1 MALEDKERAK
11 ELLEKSSSETVKYYE
26 DGKRQIH
33 LQVDK
38 KDGES
43 VAFLE
48 VPKYIPEEIE
58 KALDVKVD
66 ELVRNRKDL
75 PEVVLKTLYDDKL
88 EELRIANQ
96 TIQDLESRI
105 AELES
110 LLAQRTAERD
120 NEIERRISAELAL
133 AELENL
139 YIALSD
145 QFAQTVFELQK
156 AIERST
162 QEAIER
168 VSLEARFEA
177 VKAQLNASLLAIEAL
192 ENQVD
197 AEQEEEAFQEQ
208 LSGKPGSF
216 GISGDIG
223 WRLPQNTFDSSKKNF
238 FIETRDDDNVIK
250 RGPSGVTF
258 YNFNNEVSKTL
269 QISTTGGW
277 LSAPSSITIPPREGE
292 NPGVKHIRIQYKEYG
307 STNNRDKK
315 ISGALNVQ
323 GSGVNIEL
331 TGQYDKEVKRP
342 DTWGIRPKGQ
352 TTGVGN
358 GPYSDTKHT
367 NEDNND
373 KIICNELYK
382 QGYLPELIWDAD
394 ERWGAK
400 TMVSDPKLVIGYQMW
415 ARKVVRFMKENPKW
429 TPFVYFLCKPWT
441 EWMAYDLGVLP
452 KTNWKGWLTH
462 QIGKRF
468 SYLVFDLYN
477 GKRLLNL
484 YNYKKFRESIG

>member
-1 MALEDKERAK
+1 MALENKERAK
-11 ELLEKSSSETVKYYE
+11 ELLEKSSSETVKYQE

-33 LQVDK
+33 LQIDK

-48 VPKYIPEEIE
+48 LPKYIPEEIE
-58 KALDVKVD
+58 KALDIDVD

-75 PEVVLKTLYDDKL
+75 PEVVLKTLYDDKI
-88 EELRIANQ
+88 EELRIANEK
-96 TIQDLESRI
+96 IQQLEIKI
-105 AELES
+105 ANLES

-177 VKAQLNASLLAIEAL
+177 VKAQLNASLLAIQAL

-197 AEQEEEAFQEQ
+197 MEQEEEAFQEQ
-208 LSGKPGSF
+208 LAGKPGSF
-216 GISGDIG
+216 GISGDVG
-223 WRLPQNTFDSSKKNF
+223 WRLPQNTFVAENKNF
-238 FIETRDDDNVIK
+238 FISTRDDDKVVK
-250 RGPSGVTF
+250 RGPSGLTLF
-258 YNFNNEVSKTL
+258 NFSTDGPKTL
-269 QISTTGGW
+269 QITTTGGW
-277 LSAPSSITIPPREGE
+277 LEAPSSVTIPPRVGE
-292 NPGVKHIRIQYKEYG
+292 NPGVKHIRVKYKTLG
-307 STNNRDKK
+307 STSPRDSKT
-315 ISGALNVQ
+315 Q
-323 GSGVNIEL
+323 GSLLLQGGSVNIEL
-331 TGQYDKEVKRP
+331 TAQYAKETRRS
-342 DTWGIRPKGQ
+342 DTWGTRPRGQ
-352 TTGVGN
+352 SIGVGD
-358 GPYSDTKHT
+358 GPYADTVHS
-367 NEDNND
+367 NEDNNS
-373 KIICNELYK
+373 KIICNELYR
-382 QGYLPELIWDAD
+382 QGFLPELIWDAD
-394 ERWGAK
+394 ERWGDK
-400 TMVSDPKLVIGYQMW
+400 TMISDPKLVIGYQMW
-415 ARKVVRFMKENPKW
+415 ARKVVTFMKENPKW
-429 TPFVYFLCKPWT
+429 TPLVYFLCKPWT

-462 QIGKRF
+462 QVGRRF
-468 SYLVFDLYN
+468 SYLIFDLYN

-484 YNYKKFRESIG
+484 YNYRKFRESIG

>member
-1 MALEDKERAK
+1 MALENKERAK
-11 ELLEKSSSETVKYYE
+11 ELLDKSSSETVKYYE

-58 KALDVKVD
+58 KALDINVD

-75 PEVVLKTLYDDKL
+75 PEVVLKSLYDDL
-88 EELRIANQ
+88 EALLRAANDRIRDLEA
-96 TIQDLESRI
+96 TVADLESQ
-105 AELES
+105 
-110 LLAQRTAERD
+110 LAQVTSERD
-120 NEIERRISAELAL
+120 AEIERRIAAELAL
-133 AELENL
+133 SELENL

-177 VKAQLNASLLAIEAL
+177 IKAQLNASLLAIEAL
-192 ENQVD
+192 EAQVD

-216 GISGDIG
+216 GISGDVG
-223 WRLPQNTFDSSKKNF
+223 WKLPQNTFDSSKKNL
-238 FIETRDDDNVIK
+238 FIETRDDKHVVK
-250 RGPSGVTF
+250 RGPSGVTL
-258 YNFNNEVSKTL
+258 YNFSTDGPKTL
-269 QISTTGGW
+269 TIGTSGGW
-277 LSAPSSITIPPREGE
+277 LNAPTSITIPAREGE
-292 NPGVKHIRIQYKEYG
+292 NPGIKHIRIQYKAYG
-307 STNNRDKK
+307 STDERNRP
-315 ISGALNVQ
+315 IQ
-323 GSGVNIEL
+323 GSLNIQGGGVNIEL
-331 TGQYDKEVKRP
+331 TGQYDKETRRK
-342 DTWGIRPKGQ
+342 DEWGIRPKGQ
-352 TTGVGN
+352 TIGVGS
-358 GPYSDTKHT
+358 GAYTDTVHQ

-429 TPFVYFLCKPWT
+429 TPLVYFLCKPWT

-452 KTNWKGWLTH
+452 KTNWRGWLTH
-462 QIGKRF
+462 EIGKRF

>member
-1 MALEDKERAK
+1 MALENKERAK
-11 ELLEKSSSETVKYYE
+11 ELLDKSSSETVKYYE

-58 KALDVKVD
+58 KALDINVD

-75 PEVVLKTLYDDKL
+75 PEVVLKSLYDDL
-88 EELRIANQ
+88 EALLRAANERIRDLEA
-96 TIQDLESRI
+96 TVADLESQ
-105 AELES
+105 
-110 LLAQRTAERD
+110 LAQVTSERD
-120 NEIERRISAELAL
+120 AEIERRIAAELAL
-133 AELENL
+133 SELENL

-177 VKAQLNASLLAIEAL
+177 IKAQLNASLLAIEAL
-192 ENQVD
+192 EAQVD

-208 LSGKPGSF
+208 LTGEPGSY

-223 WRLPQNTFDSSKKNF
+223 WRLPQNTFDSGKKNF
-238 FIETRDDDNVIK
+238 FIETRDDNKVIK
-250 RGPSGVTF
+250 RGPSGVTL
-258 YNFNNEVSKTL
+258 YNFSVDGPKTL
-269 QISTTGGW
+269 TIGTSGGW
-277 LSAPSSITIPPREGE
+277 LNAPSSVTIPPREGE

-307 STNNRDKK
+307 RTDERDRR
-315 ISGALNVQ
+315 IEGSLNIQ
-323 GSGVNIEL
+323 GGGVNIEL
-331 TGQYDKEVKRP
+331 TGQYDKEVRRE
-342 DTWGIRPKGQ
+342 DEWGIRPKGQ
-352 TTGVGN
+352 TIGVGS
-358 GPYSDTKHT
+358 GAYTDTVHQ

-429 TPFVYFLCKPWT
+429 TPLVYFLCKPWT

-452 KTNWKGWLTH
+452 KTNWRGWLTH
-462 QIGKRF
+462 EIGKRF